1 MQNNNYLSRDKTQ
14 ALIDELGVTK
24 DEGQSFLKGLA
35 DKGYT
40 IEGYN
45 DQKPEQSF
53 TERVGQDVQNRVTK
67 LGESLTS
74 LAKPPTATDAALS
87 PITGMANPIDRV
99 KSRILGQLA
108 GVVGDTQLEAIKSI
122 FDTADQATGEY
133 VSSSAK
139 SIGQGIMESPV
150 GPAIAGAANLVGSA
164 YNTAQTYAPQT
175 TQDVADKFNMASVA
189 PSAKTLQIVGGLTAN
204 TAVPAIEAGV
214 KGLSPVLTGTGQVLK
229 SAGRTLKS
237 IPENVATNVG
247 EMQAR
252 EAAINAI
259 PSTAGQQAVRKGIDL
274 ADAKILQDAV
284 GNPESKKLIDA
295 IKNYASDRTSI
306 SPFEVVGKPVVDRL
320 KTLDS
325 QVKQFAGQL
334 DTIAQNLKGQ
344 AVNDMSRIQTSV
356 LDGLYKL
363 QVNIADDGL
372 DFVGSALEG
381 VGTSGK
387 ILDNVFQRIGRA
399 KDAFDLHN
407 LKKYIDSNI
416 SYGKKMEG
424 LDATAERTLKSWRKA
439 IDDTLDTQFVDY
451 NAVNTK
457 LAERI
462 SPLEDLKS
470 LLKNADG
477 LDADLLSQKAGIL
490 ARRITSAAASNPEIK
505 QILRNL
511 DAFTSG
517 AGKTLGSVEK
527 LQDLYNVLNKYYD
540 IAPKTG
546 FQNLVKEGVDSV
558 SGFYDEVASKVK
570 GFAGDT
576 NATRQ
581 KALENY
587 LDELLN
593 PAKPSI
599 KTNTKKSTN
608 AVNKNVIMKDG
619 IPQSTKKASGKLGG
633 FAQFLRETPDGKLKG
648 KMVPEDADAV
658 VDFADV
664 VENPNSVSD
673 KMYLKIRKEIKGI
686 AKAYNV
692 KGKSDRELVD
702 ALLKKIYNDYHKFP
716 GFSELGLL
724 PKLAIGTALTA
735 GAIKAGVELNKK

>member
-74 LAKPPTATDAALS
+74 LAKPPTATDAALA

-122 FDTADQATGEY
+122 FDTADQATGQY
-133 VSSSAK
+133 VSSGAK

-189 PSAKTLQIVGGLTAN
+189 PSAKTSQIVGGLTAN
-204 TAVPAIEAGV
+204 TAVPVAKAGLKAIKQTPEVVSTVSKSIQDIGKTPKTLEQAVGQIAQGTTEAIRPVQTALQVVDTSKVKTYSDLLGQINKKVPELAGV
-214 KGLSPVLTGTGQVLK
+214 VDNELAKD
-229 SAGRTLKS
+229 
-237 IPENVATNVG
+237 AT
-247 EMQAR
+247 
-252 EAAINAI
+252 
-259 PSTAGQQAVRKGIDL
+259 
-274 ADAKILQDAV
+274 
-284 GNPESKKLIDA
+284 
-295 IKNYASDRTSI
+295 
-306 SPFEVVGKPVVDRL
+306 
-320 KTLDS
+320 
-325 QVKQFAGQL
+325 
-334 DTIAQNLKGQ
+334 
-344 AVNDMSRIQTSV
+344 
-356 LDGLYKL
+356 LYKL
-363 QVNIADDGL
+363 GDLALKQTTKTGRELSTDYVSKGLNELKDFYTATGNEIAKADIEDLIAKANLEGLTRKEVNDIARLHGRELNAYNANGQLASGITKQAVENTRQGL
-372 DFVGSALEG
+372 KDIARQGIGGEEARLADQQLSAL
-381 VGTSGK
+381 
-387 ILDNVFQRIGRA
+387 
-399 KDAFDLHN
+399 
-407 LKKYIDSNI
+407 Y
-416 SYGKKMEG
+416 
-424 LDATAERTLKSWRKA
+424 
-439 IDDTLDTQFVDY
+439 DTQQ
-451 NAVNTK
+451 
-457 LAERI
+457 LIE
-462 SPLEDLKS
+462 
-470 LLKNADG
+470 KN
-477 LDADLLSQKAGIL
+477 
-490 ARRITSAAASNPEIK
+490 
-505 QILRNL
+505 
-511 DAFTSG
+511 
-517 AGKTLGSVEK
+517 VE
-527 LQDLYNVLNKYYD
+527 
-540 IAPKTG
+540 
-546 FQNLVKEGVDSV
+546 
-558 SGFYDEVASKVK
+558 
-570 GFAGDT
+570 
-576 NATRQ
+576 
-581 KALENY
+581 
-587 LDELLN
+587 
-593 PAKPSI
+593 
-599 KTNTKKSTN
+599 
-608 AVNKNVIMKDG
+608 AVNKLQQKINERGLVEKIGYNFAKYADILTGGTLRGVVGGILPRGAGYKTMNALDIEDALRGNLDIVEKALKSKNDKELIDTLYQLKSSVDKSARSASSLNKNTTATTNTITNKTNISTD

-673 KMYLKIRKEIKGI
+673 KMYLKMRKEIKGI

-692 KGKSDRELVD
+692 KGKTDRELVD